1 MGVSMRYQA
10 SRSTGLVPRGALTLG
25 ASVWPR
31 DALGFLRQPNLVLFL
46 CRPRSRLGAT
56 GQSDAAPNLKL
67 EACAVDPGADGPL
80 FPCEKSNSIFG
91 PELP

>member
-1 MGVSMRYQA
+1 MDLCPSCGRHRDV
-10 SRSTGLVPRGALTLG
+10 VRGAAPLAPG
-25 ASVWPR
+25 MPAS
-31 DALGFLRQPNLVLFL
+31 GFLRQPNLVLLL

-67 EACAVDPGADGPL
+67 EACAVDPGADCPL
-80 FPCEKSNSIFG
+80 FPCEKSDSIFG